1 LPKPRAL
8 FLAPEAPYPT
18 VGGGALRS
26 ASVLE
31 YLASKYE
38 VDVIL
43 FRQQHQAI
51 PKCPPAA
58 RLHVIDLAEHARH
71 PFARVQRNMGRLV
84 RGAPPLIDRFSGYGA
99 EVEAFVRGHD
109 YEVGLVEHFWCAPYL
124 DQIATVCR
132 RTVLDLHNIESDW
145 HACCAQSEPWP
156 FAAMLRRFGAKALEL
171 ERVWLPKYS
180 CVLASS
186 SSDVSQV
193 AEIAPGVLASF
204 CPNTIPYVP
213 EPPHGE
219 DDVIVF
225 SGNLEYLPNIHAVQ
239 YFHSKI
245 WPILSERRAKLRW
258 RLIGKN
264 PHAVARIVGGDS
276 RIELTGAV
284 GDAIAELAR
293 GKVAVVPI
301 LSGSGTRLKILEM
314 WAAGVP
320 VVSTSFGAEG
330 LGAADGEQ
338 LLIANDPVAFAAR
351 VLGLLDSSLQCRKLG
366 AAGRLFYE
374 QHYTWQ
380 AAWKHLKQAGI

>member
-1 LPKPRAL
+1 MPKQRAL

-18 VGGGALRS
+18 IGGGALRS

-31 YLASKYE
+31 YLAGKYE
-38 VDVIL
+38 VNVIL
-43 FRQQHQAI
+43 FRQQHQNI
-51 PKCPPAA
+51 PLCPPAA
-58 RLHVIDLAEHARH
+58 RLHVIDLIRHARH
-71 PFARVQRNMGRLV
+71 PFARAQRNIGRLV

-99 EVEAFVRGHD
+99 EVEAFVRGHE
-109 YEVGLVEHFWCAPYL
+109 YEVGMVEHFWCAPYL
-124 DQIATVCR
+124 DQLSAVCR

-145 HACCAQSEPWP
+145 HACCAQSEPWAL
-156 FAAMLRRFGAKALEL
+156 AAMLRRFGAKALEM
-171 ERVWLPKYS
+171 ERIWLPKYS

-186 SSDVSQV
+186 SADIKQV
-193 AEIAPGVLASF
+193 AAIAPGVLANF
-204 CPNTIPYVP
+204 CPNTIPYVI
-213 EPPHGE
+213 EPPHGK

-239 YFHSKI
+239 YFYSKI
-245 WPILSERRAKLRW
+245 WPILSERRPGLRW
-258 RLIGKN
+258 LLVGKN
-264 PHAVARIVGGDS
+264 PHAVGRIIGGDS
-276 RIELTGAV
+276 RIEVTGAV
-284 GDAIAELAR
+284 DNAIAELAR

-330 LGAADGEQ
+330 LGTVDGEH
-338 LLIANDPVAFAAR
+338 LLIADEPAVFASH
-351 VLGLLDSSLQCRKLG
+351 VFDLLESPLRCRKLG

-380 AAWKHLKQAGI
+380 TAWKHLEQAGI